1 MERKIKILYFLD
13 RMRHGGIQ
21 QLILEIA
28 KHIDRE
34 QFEIEFLI
42 FDDREKYL
50 LEKTISD
57 MGYKIYKI
65 DGWIFNVKDYYKQAK
80 KLDDFFSIHND
91 YKIIHFNSSSKN
103 YQVLKYAQKYKI
115 PVRIAHSHNIEFQTK
130 NKIKIIFGNLLKMRL
145 KKYATDYFACSK
157 LAGEWMFGK
166 KSVDNGKVTII
177 HNAID
182 FEKFKFNKSIRNEIR
197 KQLNIYPDEIV
208 VGNVGRFTNQ
218 KNHTFLI
225 DIFNELYKRNSQYK
239 LLLIGTGENEKII
252 KEKVR
257 KLKLDKNVILGG
269 YKSNVNEYM
278 QAMDLFVFPSKF
290 EGLGIVLIEAQANG
304 LACFTTKD
312 TVPSEAKIN
321 CNLQF
326 ISLEESA
333 KKWAEK
339 IIKTKIDRKNVEEN
353 FKKSGY
359 LIDDMVKKLEKIY
372 VE

>member
-1 MERKIKILYFLD
+1 MERKIKILYFVD

-28 KHIDRE
+28 KHIDRKK
-34 QFEIEFLI
+34 FEIEFLI
-42 FDDREKYL
+42 FDDGEKYS
-50 LEKTISD
+50 LEEIITN

-65 DGWIFNVKDYYKQAK
+65 DGWIFKLKDYDKQAK
-80 KLDDFFSIHND
+80 KLDDFFSKHND
-91 YKIIHFNSSSKN
+91 YKIIHFHSSSKN
-103 YQVLKYAQKYKI
+103 YQVLKYARKYKI

-130 NKIKIIFGNLLKMRL
+130 NRLKIIFGNLLKNRL
-145 KKYATDYFACSK
+145 KRYATNYFACSK
-157 LAGEWMFGK
+157 LAGKWMFGK
-166 KSVDNGKVTII
+166 GNVDAGKVTII

-182 FEKFKFNKSIRNEIR
+182 FERFKFNDIVRNEMR
-197 KQLNIYPDEIV
+197 KQLNIATDEIV
-208 VGNVGRFTNQ
+208 IGNVGRFTNQ

-225 DIFNELYKRNSQYK
+225 DIFDELYKRNSQYK

-252 KEKVR
+252 KEKVK
-257 KLKLDKNVILGG
+257 KLNLDKNVIFAG
-269 YKSNVNEYM
+269 YKSNVNEYI
-278 QAMDLFVFPSKF
+278 QAMDLFVFPSEF

-312 TVPSEAKIN
+312 TVPSEVKIN

-326 ISLEESA
+326 ISLKESA

-339 IIKTKIDRKNVEEN
+339 IIQAKTDRKNVEEK

-372 VE
+372 LE